1 MRVVSIRLEVFR
13 HGTDGQNGMEDTV
26 MTQLGLSGDEEGV
39 KATVKVDGT
48 GMKMDIHVDLMKA
61 DSKVLNKFSIT
72 GNTKNVKLSET
83 VENAEKGQ
91 EGIKFTCK

>member
-1 MRVVSIRLEVFR
+1 
-13 HGTDGQNGMEDTV
+13 